1 MYGEMQESRLTEV
14 IPLTYTLAIQGQDP
28 IFSHPEFPQGSP
40 LGVSASPMAARWH
53 VFLSS

>member
-14 IPLTYTLAIQGQDP
+14 IPLIYTLAIQGQDP
-28 IFSHPEFPQGSP
+28 IFSYPEFPQGSP
-40 LGVSASPMAARWH
+40 LGVSASLMAARWH